1 MIENNQISP
10 HSPFASLRT
19 DFLKAPFV
27 QLFNLAED
35 PHEDR
40 NLAAQH
46 LDRVSKMV
54 ELLQQDIQDGR
65 RVPGPKL
72 TNAKNVVIHQRLPD
86 FVREA
91 LK

>member
-35 PHEDR
+35 R

-46 LDRVSKMV
+46 PDRVSKMV